1 MDISNVQKM
10 DFKYDCRGNV
20 IKKFH
25 EDRTARVKCL
35 QGPFGSGKTTACVWD
50 IFFISISQR
59 PDKRGKRKI
68 KWIVVKNTYRQ
79 MWTVVMP
86 LWFKVFPQNNDHP
99 DFKTNFNQAKMTH
112 EIELKI
118 FDGSILEME
127 VFFISAAGANEET
140 FKGINAT
147 AVWFCEASDI
157 SPGVIT
163 TALTRGGR
171 YPADENDVFCG
182 DWYGGIMDTNPP
194 DIDDW
199 LYRMFNNYK
208 DEGWTIYKQP
218 SGLSPEAE
226 NKQGKSPTYYQ
237 DMMVGKSQKWIDIYV
252 HGREGF
258 SMDGKLVFPE
268 YNDDMHC
275 SKAPLIPIK
284 ARLIIGVDFGLT
296 PAAIF
301 LQQNSSGSIFV
312 LDEICLVES
321 GVIRLAEAIK
331 IKIAE
336 KFNSFSNE
344 DILIV
349 GDPAGRQR
357 SQIDGISTAL
367 EVLEAN
373 TGIKSVAAPTNA
385 VQTRFEAVRLCLNR
399 LIDGKPGILIDRACK
414 MLLKG
419 FNGKYIFR
427 TISRSYGDKTIDV
440 PLDNEYTHIQDC
452 LQYALLQTGQARE
465 LIRKPSEYNN
475 NYTSINRSTIRSY
488 DNWHL

>member
-1 MDISNVQKM
+1 MN
-10 DFKYDCRGNV
+10 FEYCCRGQT

-25 EDRTARVKCL
+25 EDKTARVKCL
-35 QGPFGSGKTTACVWD
+35 QGPFGSGKTTACVWE

-59 PDKRGKRKI
+59 PDKSRRRKI

-112 EIELKI
+112 EIELKL

-127 VFFISAAGANEET
+127 VFFISADKSNPET
-140 FKGINAT
+140 FKGINST

-157 SPGVIT
+157 SPGVIN
-163 TALTRGGR
+163 TALTRAGR
-171 YPADENDVFCG
+171 YPADENGVFNA

-194 DIDDW
+194 DMDDW
-199 LYRMFNNYK
+199 LYKMFNDKIFNEQAG
-208 DEGWTIYKQP
+208 EGWRIFKQP

-226 NKQGKSPTYYQ
+226 NMVGKSPTYYQ
-237 DMMVGKSQKWIDIYV
+237 DMMVGKTQKWIDIYV

-268 YNDDMHC
+268 YNDDIHC

-301 LQQNSSGSIFV
+301 VQQNSSGSIFV

-321 GVIRLAEAIK
+321 GAIKLAEAIK
-331 IKIAE
+331 IKLAQ
-336 KFNSFSNE
+336 KFSLFSNE

-349 GDPAGRQR
+349 GDPAGKQR

-367 EVLEAN
+367 DVLEAR
-373 TGIKSVAAPTNA
+373 TGVRAVAAPTNA
-385 VQTRFEAVRLCLNR
+385 VQTRFEAVRLCLTR
-399 LIDGKPGILIDRACK
+399 LLDGKPGILIDPDCK
-414 MLLKG
+414 MLRKG

-427 TISRSYGDKTIDV
+427 TISRSYGDKTMDV